1 MYAIRQL
8 RKGIK
13 EEKSRAIIKLIL
25 EGMEESITAGV
36 ENWLKFCFR
45 HAYRIITA
53 YTHYFRDRRN
63 LRSISIPR

>member
-13 EEKSRAIIKLIL
+13 EEESRAIIKLIL

-36 ENWLKFCFR
+36 EN
-45 HAYRIITA
+45 
-53 YTHYFRDRRN
+53 
-63 LRSISIPR
+63 